1 MRGFHAQESEKNLTD
16 AGAIRLHN
24 ALMSNDLGAARG
36 VLGTSSPT
44 TADPGPKTSRRLS
57 WWVVGVVALGAF
69 AASCVAT
76 QTAVSDAQRSLGLP
90 GFWKGFWHGCIAPI
104 TFFVSIFS
112 DHVRIY
118 AAPNSGL
125 WYDLGFMLGIGGFSH
140 GVHRGGAAS
149 SRRRQRRLEEANT

>member
-1 MRGFHAQESEKNLTD
+1 MR
-16 AGAIRLHN
+16 
-24 ALMSNDLGAARG
+24 
-36 VLGTSSPT
+36 PT
-44 TADPGPKTSRRLS
+44 ASVGSHTPSRSQL
-57 WWVVGVVALGAF
+57 WQAVGVVTLCAF

-76 QTAVSDAQRSLGLP
+76 QPPLTDAQRVLGIP
-90 GFWKGFWHGCIAPI
+90 GFWKGFWQGCIAPI

-140 GVHRGGAAS
+140 GVHRGAAGN
-149 SRRRQRRLEEANT
+149 RRRQRRLDEVNT

>member
-1 MRGFHAQESEKNLTD
+1 
-16 AGAIRLHN
+16 
-24 ALMSNDLGAARG
+24 
-36 VLGTSSPT
+36 
-44 TADPGPKTSRRLS
+44 
-57 WWVVGVVALGAF
+57 VGVVALGAF

>member
-1 MRGFHAQESEKNLTD
+1 MRL
-16 AGAIRLHN
+16 
-24 ALMSNDLGAARG
+24 SN
-36 VLGTSSPT
+36 V
-44 TADPGPKTSRRLS
+44 GPEPSRRRV
-57 WWVVGVVALGAF
+57 WQVVVVVALCAL

-76 QTAVSDAQRSLGLP
+76 QPPLTEAQRALGIP

-118 AAPNSGL
+118 AVPNAGV
-125 WYDLGFMLGIGGFSH
+125 WYDFGFMLGIGGFSH

-149 SRRRQRRLEEANT
+149 NRRRQRRLDEANK

>member
-1 MRGFHAQESEKNLTD
+1 MNNNFRRRHWRQ
-16 AGAIRLHN
+16 
-24 ALMSNDLGAARG
+24 
-36 VLGTSSPT
+36 VLG
-44 TADPGPKTSRRLS
+44 
-57 WWVVGVVALGAF
+57 VIALGAF

-76 QTAVSDAQRSLGLP
+76 QPALTEAQRSLGIP

-140 GVHRGGAAS
+140 GVHRGGAAN
-149 SRRRQRRLEEANT
+149 SRRRQRSLDEANK